1 MQSKHQNLKLPSELL
16 VDIFKAT
23 DGAILE
29 SLPNLHKISSMLKQ
43 KEFEKLW
50 INQIEFRM
58 EEIDERIARLDEYR
72 RRNEEIEEKILEKV
86 ERVKAKL
93 EQNLRRRKANF
104 LLFFILVSAVLIHH
118 LYSLFK

>member
-1 MQSKHQNLKLPSELL
+1 
-16 VDIFKAT
+16 
-23 DGAILE
+23 
-29 SLPNLHKISSMLKQ
+29 
-43 KEFEKLW
+43 
-50 INQIEFRM
+50 M

-93 EQNLRRRKANF
+93 EQNLKRRKANF

-118 LYSLFK
+118 LYLLFK